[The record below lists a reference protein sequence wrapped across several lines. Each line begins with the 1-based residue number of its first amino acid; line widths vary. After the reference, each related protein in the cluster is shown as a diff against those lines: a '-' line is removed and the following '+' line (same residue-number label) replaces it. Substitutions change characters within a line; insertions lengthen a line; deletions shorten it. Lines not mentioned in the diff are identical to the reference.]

1 MGSIHSRK
9 IHKDMDSRRLA
20 PVIVLMSD
28 QYLKEKTLPAHFSGA
43 RIWMESQYVSSS
55 VLVSK

>member
-1 MGSIHSRK
+1 M

-28 QYLKEKTLPAHFSGA
+28 QYLKEKTIPAHFSGA
-43 RIWMESQYVSSS
+43 RIWVESQYVSSS

>member
-20 PVIVLMSD
+20 PVVVLMSD
-28 QYLKEKTLPAHFSGA
+28 QYLKDKNPSRAFFWCQDLGGITVCV
-43 RIWMESQYVSSS
+43 Q
-55 VLVSK
+55 